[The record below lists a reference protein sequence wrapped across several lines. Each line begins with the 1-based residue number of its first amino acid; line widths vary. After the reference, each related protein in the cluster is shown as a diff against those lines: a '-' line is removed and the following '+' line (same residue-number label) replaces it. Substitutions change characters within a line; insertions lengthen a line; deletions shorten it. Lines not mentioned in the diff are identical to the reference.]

1 MKNKVSQRLEGSKRQ
16 EKRTKKSLS
25 LFVLI
30 LLLLMLSFW
39 LQGCQSKTMPQGMQV
54 KVARVLSGQTLE
66 VEDIGKMKMTSSL
79 PHSGLRPAS
88 LTPLTPRSSLKVRL
102 VGIDA
107 PDLQQQPWGGE
118 AKQRLEAMSI
128 GKTVLLEFDTQQKDA
143 FGRYLAYVWYNG
155 ALLNEQLVKE
165 GYVLW
170 KARSPNYKYDQRLEN
185 AGAWAKLMGQGIW
198 NPDRPM
204 RQTPAEFRKLEAKN

>member
-1 MKNKVSQRLEGSKRQ
+1 MKNKANQRQGARGATQ
-16 EKRTKKSLS
+16 EKRTRKSLS
-25 LFVLI
+25 IFVL
-30 LLLLMLSFW
+30 LLLILMLSFW

-66 VEDIGKMKMTSSL
+66 VEDIADATKMTSSL
-79 PHSGLRPAS
+79 PHP
-88 LTPLTPRSSLKVRL
+88 SLKVRL

-118 AKQRLEAMSI
+118 AKQRLEAMII

-143 FGRYLAYVWYNG
+143 FGRHLAYVWHNG
-155 ALLNEQLVKE
+155 VLLNEQLVKE

-198 NPDRPM
+198 NRDRPM

>member
-1 MKNKVSQRLEGSKRQ
+1 MQ
-16 EKRTKKSLS
+16 EKRTRKSLS

-30 LLLLMLSFW
+30 LFLLMLSFW

-66 VEDIGKMKMTSSL
+66 VEDIGTKMTSSL
-79 PHSGLRPAS
+79 SHP
-88 LTPLTPRSSLKVRL
+88 SLKVRL
-102 VGIDA
+102 EGIDA

-118 AKQRLEAMSI
+118 AKQRLEGMI
-128 GKTVLLEFDTQQKDA
+128 GKTVLLEFETQHKDA
-143 FGRYLAYVWYNG
+143 FGRHLAYVWQNG
-155 ALLNEQLVKE
+155 VLLNEQLVKE

-170 KARSPNYKYDQRLEN
+170 KARPNYKYNQRLEN

>member
-1 MKNKVSQRLEGSKRQ
+1 
-16 EKRTKKSLS
+16 
-25 LFVLI
+25 
-30 LLLLMLSFW
+30 
-39 LQGCQSKTMPQGMQV
+39 MQV

-66 VEDIGKMKMTSSL
+66 VEDIGNATKMTSSL

-88 LTPLTPRSSLKVRL
+88 LTLLTPRSSLKVRL

-107 PDLQQQPWGGE
+107 PDLQQQPWGSE
-118 AKQRLEAMSI
+118 AKQRLEAMII

-143 FGRYLAYVWYNG
+143 FGRHLAYVWHNG
-155 ALLNEQLVKE
+155 VLLNEQLVKE

-204 RQTPAEFRKLEAKN
+204 RQTPAEFRKLGAGG

>member
-107 PDLQQQPWGGE
+107 PDL
-118 AKQRLEAMSI
+118 
-128 GKTVLLEFDTQQKDA
+128 
-143 FGRYLAYVWYNG
+143 
-155 ALLNEQLVKE
+155 NEQLVKE

-204 RQTPAEFRKLEAKN
+204 RQTPAEFRKLGAGG

>member
-1 MKNKVSQRLEGSKRQ
+1 MKNKVSQKQGARGKKQ
-16 EKRTKKSLS
+16 EKRTRKSLS

-66 VEDIGKMKMTSSL
+66 VEQTAKPMQ
-79 PHSGLRPAS
+79 
-88 LTPLTPRSSLKVRL
+88 VRL

-118 AKQRLEAMSI
+118 AKQRLEAMII

-143 FGRYLAYVWYNG
+143 FGRHLAYVWHNG
-155 ALLNEQLVKE
+155 VLLNEQLVKE

-204 RQTPAEFRKLEAKN
+204 RQTPAEFRKLGAGG